1 MPAYT
6 LGEIMSLATARI
18 GRRGEITASDAS
30 FYANTAYQEVA
41 GVAPHALL
49 EQSYNTSTLSGAATI
64 ALPSDFNEPLVFSIS
79 WPASW
84 STLSTA
90 NRSYQTLTPRSAYF
104 FDSQGSLPSGTPQHY
119 LLYNNRLEVHPSAN
133 SAYSFHARYRS
144 YTEDLVSASSVPSL
158 STPWRYAVLLKTEQ
172 LLHEHVGNWPGA
184 AAAENRYIAYCA
196 RTKTDE
202 ARRQSSQHPMGVHV
216 VY

>member
-1 MPAYT
+1 MPAYN
-6 LGEIMSLATARI
+6 LGQIMSLATARI

-30 FYANTAYQEVA
+30 LYANMAYQEVA
-41 GVAPHALL
+41 IVAAHALL
-49 EQSYNTSTLSGAATI
+49 EQSYNTSLTSGAATLT
-64 ALPSDFNEPLVFSIS
+64 LPSDFNEPLVFSIS

-90 NRSYQTLTPRSAYF
+90 NRSYQTLAPRSVYF

-119 LLYNNRLEVHPSAN
+119 NLYNNYIEFHPSAN
-133 SAYSFHARYRS
+133 SAYSFHARYRG
-144 YTEDLVSASSVPSL
+144 YVEDMASEASVPSL
-158 STPWRYAVLLKTEQ
+158 STPWRHAILLKTEQ

-184 AAAENRYIAYCA
+184 AAAENRYISYCA

-216 VY
+216 IW